1 MSQIQF
7 DEDFVQP
14 FQLDNGVA
22 RGRFI
27 RLGKVVQEVID
38 GHNYPDPVSSVL
50 AELLSLTALI
60 SGIFKFDGNFS
71 LQAKG
76 DGPISLLMSDI
87 TSAGELRGFAKFDE
101 IVVAEIQDNWNESP
115 VPTILG
121 EGYLAFTLDQG
132 PETVRHQG
140 IVELKG
146 KTLAQCAHNYFRQS
160 DQFPGSVKLASGK
173 EENGKWVSGGFLLQ
187 KLPQK
192 GMVPQSGE
200 AVEPDFEESWT
211 RAIALMDS
219 CEHSEILNEN
229 LHAHELLYRL
239 FHQDGI
245 RVFDKIPVR
254 MQCRCSQKRVE
265 DMLRSFPRSEIES
278 LKVNNNVIVTC
289 EFCSK
294 TYRFAAKDVELIYSG

>member
-1 MSQIQF
+1 QF

-192 GMVPQSGE
+192 
-200 AVEPDFEESWT
+200 
-211 RAIALMDS
+211 
-219 CEHSEILNEN
+219 
-229 LHAHELLYRL
+229 
-239 FHQDGI
+239 
-245 RVFDKIPVR
+245 
-254 MQCRCSQKRVE
+254 
-265 DMLRSFPRSEIES
+265 
-278 LKVNNNVIVTC
+278 
-289 EFCSK
+289 
-294 TYRFAAKDVELIYSG
+294 